1 VTRPAAAIVGAPM
14 RGGPDLF
21 VADHWQMA
29 LGERAAIEGVLAT
42 LRPRLA
48 IELGTAQGGSLG
60 RIAAHSV
67 EVHTFDLEPE
77 PLDLPDHVHLHA
89 GDSHMLLRQV
99 LAEFADA
106 GRNVDF
112 ALVDGDHTTDGVR
125 RDLTDLLESPAVGRT
140 VIMLHDMANP
150 AVRGG
155 VRAVDF
161 ARFPKVAYV
170 DLGFVELAQPGG
182 ALADHWGGL
191 GLVVVDPKGSL
202 IELAR
207 ARPVVRDIERAAP
220 PLRRFVAPLR
230 RLMVNARGAARRLQL
245 RVRSRRIS

>member
-1 VTRPAAAIVGAPM
+1 M
-14 RGGPDLF
+14 SGGPDLF
-21 VADHWQMA
+21 AADHWQMA

-60 RIAAHSV
+60 RIAAHSA

-77 PLDLPDHVHLHA
+77 PLDVPDHVHVHA
-89 GDSHMLLRQV
+89 GDSHVLLPQL
-99 LAEFADA
+99 LAELADA

-112 ALVDGDHTTDGVR
+112 ALIDGDHTTDGVR
-125 RDLTDLLESPAVGRT
+125 RDLTDLLESPAVERT
-140 VIMLHDMANP
+140 VILLHDMANP
-150 AVRGG
+150 AVRAG
-155 VRAVDF
+155 VRAVEF
-161 ARFPKVAYV
+161 ARIPKVAYV
-170 DLGFVELAQPGG
+170 DLGFVELAQSAG

-191 GLVVVDPKGSL
+191 GIVVVDPEGSL
-202 IELAR
+202 MGLTR
-207 ARPVVRDIERAAP
+207 PRPVVRDIERSAP

-245 RVRSRRIS
+245 RLRSRRIS

>member
-1 VTRPAAAIVGAPM
+1 MG
-14 RGGPDLF
+14 GGPDLF

-29 LGERAAIEGVLAT
+29 FGERAAIEGVLAA
-42 LRPRLA
+42 LRPQLA

-60 RIAAHSV
+60 RIAAHTA

-77 PLDLPDHVHLHA
+77 PLDLPSHVHVHA
-89 GDSHMLLRQV
+89 GDSHVLLRQV
-99 LAEFADA
+99 LAGFAEA

-140 VIMLHDMANP
+140 VILLHDMANG
-150 AVRGG
+150 AVRAG

-170 DLGFVELAQPGG
+170 DLGFVELAQSGG
-182 ALADHWGGL
+182 ALTDHWGGL
-191 GLVVVDPKGSL
+191 GLVIVDPDGTL
-202 IELAR
+202 VRLAA
-207 ARPVVRDIERAAP
+207 ARPVIRDIDRAAP
-220 PLRRFVAPLR
+220 PLRRLVAPLR
-230 RLMVNARGAARRLQL
+230 RGMVNARGAARRQL
-245 RVRSRRIS
+245 LKVQSRRIS